1 VTPFF
6 AVIVIQ
12 GLFTSVPPPLH
23 YIRALADESAKLQMG
38 KDASMT
44 YLVAY
49 VAALV
54 VFGIIDAAWL
64 NSMGKILY
72 RPTLGDI
79 LLTDLRIAPAIIFY
93 LAYPIGVVVF
103 AVMPGL
109 RANSIL
115 VAFLSA
121 LLFGAI
127 AYGTYDLTN
136 YATLRNWT
144 LQITLIDI
152 CYGALVSG
160 IAAAAATLLVRT
172 FTQ

>member
-1 VTPFF
+1 
-6 AVIVIQ
+6 
-12 GLFTSVPPPLH
+12 
-23 YIRALADESAKLQMG
+23 MG
-38 KDASMT
+38 EDAPMT
-44 YLVAY
+44 YFVAY
-49 VAALV
+49 VAVLV

-64 NSMGKILY
+64 NTMGKILY
-72 RPTLGDI
+72 RSTLGDI
-79 LLTDLRIAPAIIFY
+79 LLTDLRIAPAIVFY

-109 RANSIL
+109 RSNSLL

-121 LLFGAI
+121 FLFGAI

-152 CYGALVSG
+152 CYGALASG
-160 IAAAAATLLVRT
+160 IAATAATLVVRT